1 MTSITAASRRRFPA
15 SILRTSSDSAASGG
29 QYISW
34 PDNANQVLAS
44 PSDNATG
51 QVAIPFALSKT
62 TNMSFSIRANMV
74 NADDDSFYYKLDSGA
89 WITHNNSVTPGWS
102 TLTPTIFNNLSAGNH
117 TLFLLRREDGAGLDK
132 VTLTASVGDVTSR
145 SESFSSSS
153 SLSTSSSSNRSLLS
167 SSSSNRSLSSSTSSN
182 RSSSSA
188 PSGNGVSC
196 SVGEISN
203 WGSGFTASFTVKNDG
218 SSAVNG
224 WSVGLRFAGVIS
236 VVNSWNATISGSG
249 SSYTAANASYN
260 ASISPG
266 QSVSFGFQGSGSPG
280 SISCN

>member
-1 MTSITAASRRRFPA
+1 LEVELESLNGQGSFSPFIVQ
-15 SILRTSSDSAASGG
+15 SDSAASGG

-34 PDNANQVLAS
+34 PNNANQVLAS

-62 TNMSFSIRANMV
+62 TNMSFSIRANMA

-89 WITHNNSVTPGWS
+89 WMTLNNSVTDGWI
-102 TLTPTIFNNLSAGNH
+102 TLTPTIFTTLRAGDH
-117 TLFLLRREDGAGLDK
+117 TLFLLRREDGAWLDK
-132 VTLTASVGDVTSR
+132 VTLAASVGEVTLR
-145 SESFSSSS
+145 SESFSSNSS
-153 SLSTSSSSNRSLLS
+153 FSRSSSSARSVLS
-167 SSSSNRSLSSSTSSN
+167 SSSSNRSLSSSTASN

-188 PSGNGVSC
+188 PSGNGVRC

-203 WGSGFTASFTVKNDG
+203 WGSGFTASFTVRNDG

-224 WSVGLRFAGVIS
+224 WSVGLRFAGAIS

-249 SSYTAANASYN
+249 GSYTATNASYN
-260 ASISPG
+260 ANIGPG
-266 QSVSFGFQGSGSPG
+266 QSVSFGMQGSGSPG
-280 SISCN
+280 IINCN

>member
-1 MTSITAASRRRFPA
+1 VR
-15 SILRTSSDSAASGG
+15 SDSAASGG

-51 QVAIPFALSKT
+51 QVSIPFALSESA
-62 TNMSFSIRANMV
+62 NVSLSIRANMA

-89 WITHNNSVTPGWS
+89 WSTHNNSVTNGWS
-102 TLTPTIFNNLSAGNH
+102 TLKPATFSNLSAGNH

-132 VTLTASVGDVTSR
+132 VTLTASAGDITSR
-145 SESFSSSS
+145 SLSSSS
-153 SLSTSSSSNRSLLS
+153 SSRLSS
-167 SSSSNRSLSSSTSSN
+167 SSSSNRSVSSSTSSN

-188 PSGNGVSC
+188 SSGNGVSC
-196 SVGEISN
+196 TVGEVSS

-224 WSVGLRFAGVIS
+224 WAVGLRFAGVVS
-236 VVNSWNATISGSG
+236 VVNSWNATVSGSG

-260 ASISPG
+260 ASIGPG
-266 QSVSFGFQGSGSPG
+266 QSLSFGFQGSGSPG